1 MECHVEKGVHHDKR
15 TTFTLDYPTGRFSG
29 IFYLHLI
36 RGGKGEESMTVGEII
51 TAVLAVASAIVLLS
65 NAAEKIAKAVH
76 AAKKPNNIL
85 NDRVSDLEE
94 WRKTVDA
101 KQEADKKHLDNID
114 AGNRVTQL
122 ALLALL
128 DHGIDG
134 NNIDQMQHAKEE
146 LQSHLIN
153 R

>member
-1 MECHVEKGVHHDKR
+1 MDKL
-15 TTFTLDYPTGRFSG
+15 TPT
-29 IFYLHLI
+29 
-36 RGGKGEESMTVGEII
+36 EIW
-51 TAVLAVASAIVLLS
+51 TAVLALASSIVLLA
-65 NAAEKIAKAVH
+65 NAAEKIAAARQKIKA
-76 AAKKPNNIL
+76 PNQEQ
-85 NDRVSDLEE
+85 NDRLDALEK
-94 WRKTVDA
+94 WRESVD
-101 KQEADKKHLDNID
+101 KKLEADKKHFDSVD

-146 LQSHLIN
+146 LQQHLIN